1 MSPTLGF
8 IQPPQPALTP
18 EKFRR
23 TPQAGKVVVEKR
35 CCFRTTISIA
45 VCIMRFTISDMQM
58 KAILSSLPTSLPQ
71 SLPLPVLG

>member
-35 CCFRTTISIA
+35 CCFRTTISMA

-58 KAILSSLPTSLPQ
+58 RLSYHLFQLPYPNPFPFLS
-71 SLPLPVLG
+71 